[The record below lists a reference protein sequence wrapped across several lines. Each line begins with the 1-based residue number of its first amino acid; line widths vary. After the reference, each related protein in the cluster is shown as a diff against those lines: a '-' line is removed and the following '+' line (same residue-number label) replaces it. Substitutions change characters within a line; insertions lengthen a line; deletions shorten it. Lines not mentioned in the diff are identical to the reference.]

1 MGNLTGKVALVT
13 GGGRG
18 IGKAIVLELAGQ
30 GADVIVS
37 DIDEAIAGQ
46 TASEAG
52 KLGVRSLALK
62 ADVSK
67 ADEVEDMVRKSIET
81 MGRIN
86 ILVNNAGITRDNLL
100 MRMEEKDWDLVLS
113 INLKGAFLCTRAV
126 SRPMMKQRSGKI
138 VNIASV
144 VGLMGN
150 AGQANYAASKAGL
163 IGFTKSVAK
172 ELASRNIQANAVAPG
187 FIETEMTSH
196 LPQEARDAFLVQ
208 IPAKRPGTPR
218 DVARVVAFLAS
229 PASDYVTGQVVPVD
243 GGMVMA

>member
-1 MGNLTGKVALVT
+1 MGNLSGKVALVT

-18 IGKAIVLELAGQ
+18 IGKAIVLELANQ

-37 DIDEAIAGQ
+37 DIDHDIAEQTSAEARN
-46 TASEAG
+46 
-52 KLGVRSLALK
+52 LGVRSVALK
-62 ADVSK
+62 ADFSK
-67 ADEVEDMVRKSIET
+67 SDDVDAMVKKSLDA
-81 MGRIN
+81 MGRID
-86 ILVNNAGITRDNLL
+86 ILVNNAGITRDSLL

-113 INLKGAFLCTRAV
+113 INLKGAFLCTQAV
-126 SRPMMKQRSGKI
+126 IRPMMKQRSGKI
-138 VNIASV
+138 CNIASV

-187 FIETEMTSH
+187 YIETEMTAR
-196 LPQEARDAFLVQ
+196 LPQEAKEAFLSQ
-208 IPAKRPGTPR
+208 IPAKRPGTPL

-229 PASDYVTGQVVPVD
+229 PAADYVTGQVIPVD
-243 GGMVMA
+243 GGMAMG

>member
-1 MGNLTGKVALVT
+1 LAMLSGKTALVT

-30 GADVIVS
+30 GADVVVS
-37 DIDEAIAGQ
+37 DIDLVSAEQ
-46 TASEAG
+46 TADEVQ
-52 KLGVRSLALK
+52 KMGVRSIAVK

-67 ADEVEDMVRKSIET
+67 AEDVEAMVQKSIEA
-81 MGRIN
+81 MGKID
-86 ILVNNAGITRDNLL
+86 ILVNNAGITRDTLL

-113 INLKGAFLCTRAV
+113 INLKGAFLCTKAV
-126 SRPMMKQRSGKI
+126 VRPMMKQRSGKI

-163 IGFTKSVAK
+163 IGLTKATAK
-172 ELASRNIQANAVAPG
+172 EVATRNIQVNAVAPG
-187 FIETEMTSH
+187 YIETDMTAH
-196 LPQEARDAFLVQ
+196 LPQEAKDAFLGQ
-208 IPAKRPGTPR
+208 IPMKRPGTPQ
-218 DVARVVAFLAS
+218 DVAKVVTFLSS
-229 PASDYVTGQVVPVD
+229 PASDYITGQVIPID